1 MGLSSSKSLIDQN
14 VLKAMESSP
23 LPPNMQ
29 VVGNTETIESKNNYV
44 VADSPTSSTSAAQPS
59 LNLVNLSPTS
69 SAPTPNSR
77 MRRSPR
83 RRSPSRRSPRRR
95 SPRRLSPTSSAPVP
109 IGGNYNSQTSTDFQ
123 SMDSSNGS
131 NVVTLPASIF
141 LSSEY
146 EFKGGY
152 TYAAELSTVNSEHH
166 PYSGGNNETNIVTL
180 DPAIFETSENQQG
193 GQNPT
198 SEFNPEKFFSEMQLG
213 GLHHPNN
220 KEHKKGQLE
229 KILSPEGDDDDED
242 KDAEDKFSFAENTEG
257 LDVDSNEDT
266 EDLKQKV
273 KHLRMMVSRSTGKK
287 SSKKLRKSKSRK
299 SKRMT
304 PPPEESQESES
315 TGGADNSISEYV
327 NSTSS
332 ISTSDVR
339 LISMNKMRKH

>member
-29 VVGNTETIESKNNYV
+29 VVGNTETNETKNNFV

-59 LNLVNLSPTS
+59 MNLVNLSPTS
-69 SAPTPNSR
+69 SAPSPNSR

-83 RRSPSRRSPRRR
+83 RRSPRRR

-109 IGGNYNSQTSTDFQ
+109 KEGNINSQTSTASQ

-152 TYAAELSTVNSEHH
+152 TYAAELSTVNSEHN
-166 PYSGGNNETNIVTL
+166 PYAGGNNETNIVTL

-213 GLHHPNN
+213 GLHHPSN
-220 KEHKKGQLE
+220 KEHKKGQIE

-257 LDVDSNEDT
+257 LDVNSNEDT

-287 SSKKLRKSKSRK
+287 SSKKSRKSKSRK

-304 PPPEESQESES
+304 PPPEESES